1 MSFSTIRNRP
11 PNSTKRFIL
20 QQIIN
25 NNVEKDSNIVT
36 VYGPYPYGSSQD
48 RQETLNQNRPL
59 YFLLNLTDV
68 IGIDKTLRV
77 DTLRFYM
84 TDILSNTNI
93 TIQFGVF
100 RLTDGL
106 LLVTILHTK
115 IIPRE

>member
-1 MSFSTIRNRP
+1 M
-11 PNSTKRFIL
+11 
-20 QQIIN
+20 
-25 NNVEKDSNIVT
+25 T

-68 IGIDKTLRV
+68 IGIDKTLRA

-100 RLTDGL
+100 RLTDGATFGDYTTYKNNSTQVGQL
-106 LLVTILHTK
+106 SIPLTISNTDGSK
-115 IIPRE
+115 NDGKGFF

>member
-48 RQETLNQNRPL
+48 R
-59 YFLLNLTDV
+59 
-68 IGIDKTLRV
+68 
-77 DTLRFYM
+77 
-84 TDILSNTNI
+84 
-93 TIQFGVF
+93 
-100 RLTDGL
+100 
-106 LLVTILHTK
+106 
-115 IIPRE
+115 